1 MVDHLK
7 CRKKER
13 LSSLKLIVYLSNGAA
28 LEYAIPVLDEFRW
41 YITSI
46 YFYHS
51 TSNKGILDKLH
62 VLCKVQ

>member
-28 LEYAIPVLDEFRW
+28 LEYAIPVLDEFR
-41 YITSI
+41 
-46 YFYHS
+46 
-51 TSNKGILDKLH
+51 
-62 VLCKVQ
+62 